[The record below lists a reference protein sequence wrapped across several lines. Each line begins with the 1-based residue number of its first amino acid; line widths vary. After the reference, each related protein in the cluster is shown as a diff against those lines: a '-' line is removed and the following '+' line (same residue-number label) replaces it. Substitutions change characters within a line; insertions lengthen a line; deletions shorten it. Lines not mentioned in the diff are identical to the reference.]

1 VYLLRFDMRAPE
13 GCAPLTDLYRTAIE
27 MAEWAE
33 DRGCI
38 STMVCEHHSSPDGY
52 LPSPMVLA
60 SAIAAR
66 TTKLPITVG
75 ALLLN
80 FYDPIK
86 LAEDMIVLDIVSGG
100 RVSYV
105 IGLGY
110 RSEEYAMFGVDMA
123 TRGKVM
129 DRKLVALR
137 RALAGERFE
146 YEGRT
151 VHVTPQPV
159 TPGGPRLA
167 YGGHSVAAARRAGR
181 YGLDLF
187 AEGGDAPLVEEYNKA
202 AEEAGLTPGF
212 AYVPKKGSPTSVFVA
227 EDVDAAWR
235 ELGPHLLHDATM
247 YREWMGGNTAAASRS
262 DAVTLDDLRAEGG
275 AYRILTV
282 DEAVAQVRSG
292 MPLSMQPLC
301 GGIPP
306 ELAWRSV
313 QLVGTEVQAALA

>member
-137 RALAGERFE
+137 RA
-146 YEGRT
+146 
-151 VHVTPQPV
+151 HP
-159 TPGGPRLA
+159 
-167 YGGHSVAAARRAGR
+167 AA
-181 YGLDLF
+181 
-187 AEGGDAPLVEEYNKA
+187 
-202 AEEAGLTPGF
+202 
-212 AYVPKKGSPTSVFVA
+212 
-227 EDVDAAWR
+227 
-235 ELGPHLLHDATM
+235 PHT
-247 YREWMGGNTAAASRS
+247 
-262 DAVTLDDLRAEGG
+262 
-275 AYRILTV
+275 
-282 DEAVAQVRSG
+282 
-292 MPLSMQPLC
+292 
-301 GGIPP
+301 
-306 ELAWRSV
+306 
-313 QLVGTEVQAALA
+313 